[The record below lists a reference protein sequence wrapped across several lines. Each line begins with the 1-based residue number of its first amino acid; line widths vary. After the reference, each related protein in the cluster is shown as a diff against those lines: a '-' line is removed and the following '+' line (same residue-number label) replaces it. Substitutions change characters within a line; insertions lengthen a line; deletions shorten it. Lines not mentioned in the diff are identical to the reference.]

1 MAILA
6 SNGKEF
12 VVRAVGE
19 VRRSRGKGIKEIIVY
34 NEFAP
39 GLAGIEDHIFLII
52 VWWLHHSENDRDTL
66 QFKPALAK
74 VMPRGGGRSLEMH
87 GVFSSRAPLRPNPI
101 AITVVQLIDV
111 EESTLMVRGLD
122 ALPGSPVLDIK
133 PHFLF

>member
-1 MAILA
+1 MVVLA
-6 SNGKEF
+6 GNGKEF
-12 VVRAVGE
+12 LVRAVGE
-19 VRRSRGKGIKEIIVY
+19 VGGSRGKGLKEIIVY
-34 NEFAP
+34 EEFAP
-39 GLAGIEDHIFLII
+39 GLAGIEDHIFLTI
-52 VWWLHHSENDRDTL
+52 VWWLHHSEKDRDTL

-74 VMPRGGGRSLEMH
+74 VMPRGGGRSLELH

-111 EESTLMVRGLD
+111 EERILTVRGLD